1 MEPSHWREP
10 SENRTGIKMS
20 KTVANDF
27 MSDPRIAQAK
37 KLLLETLS
45 DHQQMLTGIR
55 ASDPN
60 LRRSY
65 GELLERFAE
74 IRGAK
79 TFFPYLGS
87 GIGKGPLVEL
97 ADGSVKYDFISG
109 IGVHHLGHS
118 SPALVEA
125 SVEAALQ
132 DTVMQGNLQ
141 QNTQAVFLAREILTA
156 ANIKGASLDHCF
168 FATSGAMANENALKI
183 IFQKNTPADRILAF
197 EGCFMG
203 RTLALS
209 SITDKPEYR
218 QGLPALLPVD
228 YVPFFDPA
236 RPEESTKA
244 AVDSL
249 NRYLARY
256 PGRHA
261 AMCFEL
267 ILGEGGFH
275 VGQENF
281 FMSLMEI
288 IKQNNIAIFI
298 DEIQTFGRT
307 EELFAFQYF
316 GLDDFVD
323 VVTIGKLSQVC
334 ATLFR
339 AHYNPQ
345 PGLVSQTFTAGTA
358 AFFAGSVIIRELCEG
373 GYFGPD
379 GKIAQYHKHFVNR
392 LESIQKRHPTLIA
405 GPFGFGA
412 MVAFTPLEGNP
423 KKVKEFIQALFEA
436 GVISFYGGTD
446 LTRVRFLIPVGALR
460 FEDIDNVANIVEETL
475 MQQDK

>member
-1 MEPSHWREP
+1 MEPSHWP
-10 SENRTGIKMS
+10 DASEIRAGTKMS
-20 KTVANDF
+20 KTVANDL

-37 KLLLETLS
+37 KLLLETLT

-55 ASDPN
+55 ASDPQ
-60 LRRSY
+60 LKQPY
-65 GELLERFAE
+65 VELLEQFAE

-79 TFFPYLGS
+79 LFFPYLGS
-87 GIGKGPLVEL
+87 GIGRGPLVEL

-109 IGVHHLGHS
+109 IGVHYWGHS
-118 SPALVEA
+118 SPALVAA
-125 SVEAALQ
+125 SVDAALQ

-141 QNTQAVFLAREILTA
+141 QNTQGVFLAREILNA
-156 ANIKGASLDHCF
+156 AKNKGASLNHCF

-183 IFQKNTPADRILAF
+183 IFQKKSPADRILAF

-218 QGLPALLPVD
+218 QGLPATLPVD
-228 YVPFFDPA
+228 YVPFFDPEQ
-236 RPEESTKA
+236 PEESTKES
-244 AVDSL
+244 VDSL

-261 AMCFEL
+261 VMCFEL

-275 VGQENF
+275 LGQKNF
-281 FMSLMEI
+281 FTSLMKI
-288 IKQNNIAIFI
+288 LKQNNIAIFI

-334 ATLFR
+334 ATLFK
-339 AHYNPQ
+339 ADYNPQ
-345 PGLVSQTFTAGTA
+345 PGLVSQTFTGGTA
-358 AFFAGSVIIRELCEG
+358 AFFAGRVIIRELIEG
-373 GYFGPD
+373 GFFGPD
-379 GKIAQYHKHFVNR
+379 GKIAQYHQYFVNR
-392 LESIQKRHPTLIA
+392 LENIQKRHPTLIT

-412 MVAFTPLEGNP
+412 MIAFTPLDGSP

-446 LTRVRFLIPVGALR
+446 LTRVRFLIPVGALTL
-460 FEDIDNVANIVEETL
+460 EDIDSVANIVEETL
-475 MQQDK
+475 LHQNK

>member
-1 MEPSHWREP
+1 
-10 SENRTGIKMS
+10 
-20 KTVANDF
+20 
-27 MSDPRIAQAK
+27 MSDPRVAQAK
-37 KLLLETLS
+37 QLLLETLR

-55 ASDPN
+55 SSDPELN
-60 LRRSY
+60 RAY
-65 GELLERFAE
+65 EELLKQFAE

-79 TFFPYLGS
+79 LFFPYLGS

-118 SPALVEA
+118 NPALVEA
-125 SVEAALQ
+125 SVDAALQ
-132 DTVMQGNLQ
+132 DTIMQGNLQ
-141 QNTQAVFLAREILTA
+141 QNTQGVLLARDILAA
-156 ANIKGASLDHCF
+156 ANDKGASLNHCF

-183 IFQKNTPADRILAF
+183 IFQKKSPADRILAF

-209 SITDKPEYR
+209 SITDKPDYR
-218 QGLPALLPVD
+218 QGLPATLHVD
-228 YVPFFDPA
+228 YVPFFDSE
-236 RPEESTKA
+236 RPDESTQNA
-244 AVDSL
+244 IDRL

-256 PGRHA
+256 PGRYA
-261 AMCFEL
+261 GMCFEL
-267 ILGEGGFH
+267 ILGESGFH
-275 VGQENF
+275 LGQKNF
-281 FMSLMEI
+281 FVSLMEI
-288 IKQNNIAIFI
+288 LKQKNIPIFA

-334 ATLFR
+334 ATLFK
-339 AHYNPQ
+339 ADYNPQ

-358 AFFAGSVIIRELCEG
+358 AFFAGRVIIRELLEG

-379 GKIAQYHKHFVNR
+379 GKIAQFHRYFVNR
-392 LESIQKRHPTLIA
+392 LEQIQKRHPTLIA
-405 GPFGFGA
+405 GSFGFGG
-412 MVAFTPLEGNP
+412 MIAFTPFDGSP
-423 KKVKEFIQALFEA
+423 KKVKEFIQALFQA

-446 LTRVRFLIPVGALR
+446 LTRVRFLIPVGAVTL
-460 FEDIDNVANIVEETL
+460 EDIDRVANIVEETL
-475 MQQDK
+475 VQQAK